1 MSPQARNIALVALA
15 SDNLKSFVRGLGL
28 QAVGIVNA
36 EPAQSMDAYE
46 AWLAA
51 GLHGDMEYL
60 ARHAK
65 LKRDPVELLPGVC
78 SVIAVALNYNQS
90 NGAQAGM
97 PRIARYARG
106 RDYHKVLRGKL
117 KAVERYLTEG
127 HPGASFRICV
137 DSAPLLEREYAHL
150 AGLGWFG
157 KNTCLIDS
165 RHGSWF
171 VLGFL
176 LTTLDFEPDSPAVGG
191 CGTCRKCIDACPTG
205 AIIHAGERWVIDSRR
220 CISYLTIEKRGDFTT
235 EEARMVG
242 EWTFG
247 CDVCQEVCPFNE
259 PRQTQPLRG
268 RETSVP
274 DFLTAGAWPS
284 LVELARIGEQ
294 EWDELTRGSPVRRAG
309 MEGLRR
315 NAVAN
320 LGNRASGG

>member
-1 MSPQARNIALVALA
+1 MPWRQARNIGLVTLA
-15 SDNLKSFVRGLGL
+15 SDDLKAYGRSLDF
-28 QAVGIVNA
+28 QAVGIVDA
-36 EPAQSMDAYE
+36 GPAQSMAAYE

-51 GLHGDMEYL
+51 GLHGEMDYL
-60 ARHAK
+60 ARHAR
-65 LKRDPVELLPGVC
+65 LKRDPVELLPNVR
-78 SVIAVALNYNQS
+78 SVIAVALNYNRF
-90 NGAQAGM
+90 NPGQAGM

-106 RDYHKVLRGKL
+106 RDYHKVLRAKL
-117 KAVERYLTEG
+117 RSMQRFLTARN
-127 HPGASFRICV
+127 PGGSFRICV
-137 DSAPLLEREYAHL
+137 DSAPLLEREYAQR

-176 LTTLDFEPDSPAVGG
+176 LTSLEFEPDSPALGG

-205 AIIHAGERWVIDSRR
+205 AIIRAGEQWVVDSRR
-220 CISYLTIEKRGDFTT
+220 CISYLTIEKRGKFT
-235 EEARMVG
+235 EAEARMVG

-259 PRQTQPLRG
+259 PRETQPLRG

-274 DFLTAGAWPS
+274 DFLAANPWPS
-284 LVELARIGEQ
+284 LVELVRIGER

-309 MEGLRR
+309 GHGW
-315 NAVAN
+315 VAAECC
-320 LGNRASGG
+320 GEHRQRCS